1 MGWLSDFVSNPVS
14 TVVDTASNVV
24 NTAVSNPLE
33 TAALGAGA
41 YFGIPAITEALAGGA
56 TAGGIDLGGGLM
68 MDASGNITS
77 AATGAGLGS
86 LLGGAAGS
94 SGLGSL
100 LGGALSGVSGS
111 ALSGVLSGLTTAA
124 LSKGQQGYAY
134 NPQNLNSADA
144 AWLQSLQNQQA
155 TAQQTGQA
163 VSPLYQQSLQ
173 QQQAV
178 NYAPYLQ
185 GAQQAGQSYAG
196 LANLAGQQAGQYG
209 QQAGVAQQQ
218 QQNLY
223 GLGNQIAQTAFDP
236 QQALYGRTQQQ
247 LAEQVNA
254 GQAARGLGVSPVG
267 GQEYNQAMS
276 NFNIDWQNAQ
286 LQRQLQGIQGA
297 GAASAAGAGQAQLA
311 GADLAAQL
319 ATQGQVPTF
328 QQQAGQVPTAAQQ
341 YVAGQPAAAAQA
353 YQTGM
358 SGLQGQYQNVGGAAL
373 PYLTGGVG
381 AQQAQQQFNAGQ
393 QQNLASGL
401 TQAFNAAAPS
411 VASWLGSSSGSGGAG
426 TSSAFT
432 PSVMSSVD
440 QWWL

>member
-1 MGWLSDFVSNPVS
+1 MGWLSDFVSNPIDTVTS
-14 TVVDTASNVV
+14 TVDKV
-24 NTAVSNPLE
+24 VSNP
-33 TAALGAGA
+33 
-41 YFGIPAITEALAGGA
+41 IPAITA
-56 TAGGIDLGGGLM
+56 
-68 MDASGNITS
+68 
-77 AATGAGLGS
+77 AATGNPAALLGYAMPS
-86 LLGGAAGS
+86 GSQAASGLLGGVAA
-94 SGLGSL
+94 
-100 LGGALSGVSGS
+100 S
-111 ALSGVLSGLTTAA
+111 ALSG
-124 LSKGQQGYAY
+124 GQQGYAY
-134 NPQNLNSADA
+134 SPQNVSAADT
-144 AWLQSLQNQQA
+144 AWLNAMQQQQSV
-155 TAQQTGQA
+155 AQQTGQA

-173 QQQAV
+173 QQQAI
-178 NYAPYLQ
+178 NYNPYLQ

-196 LANLAGQQAGQYG
+196 LAGLAGQQAGQYG
-209 QQAGVAQQQ
+209 QGAALAQQQ

-223 GLGNQIAQTAFDP
+223 GLGNQVAQTAFDP

-319 ATQGQVPTF
+319 AAQGQVPTF

-358 SGLQGQYQNVGGAAL
+358 AGLQGQYQNVSGAAL

-411 VASWLGSSSGSGGAG
+411 VASWLGGSSGSSGGG
-426 TSSAFT
+426 TVPGLTSSGMA
-432 PSVMSSVD
+432 SVD